1 MAITERDTCRKYVL
15 PKLQAAGWEADPRP
29 IQEEKTFTDGYTRD
43 FMIAVVEAKAAY
55 RTARHGLQQA
65 KDYAVSDKPL
75 QRTIIEMAAQSHE
88 LVIDA
93 SLLQAEVNEMPRM
106 LLAQL
111 YAGEL

>member
-1 MAITERDTCRKYVL
+1 
-15 PKLQAAGWEADPRP
+15 
-29 IQEEKTFTDGYTRD
+29 
-43 FMIAVVEAKAAY
+43 
-55 RTARHGLQQA
+55 
-65 KDYAVSDKPL
+65 
-75 QRTIIEMAAQSHE
+75 MAAQSHE